1 MYRYPALSAMINRPD
16 RCPAGPVDYQVV
28 SIKISGWR
36 GPARLVVE
44 PGDRVRGSLRSG
56 YIRYMRLLRGLAGVL
71 LWVVALLLAIVA
83 LLLCLTVLLIPLGL
97 PLLGY
102 ARRLFTFSV
111 RLMFPGTTARASQA
125 KQASAGL
132 FRRGNRT

>member
-1 MYRYPALSAMINRPD
+1 
-16 RCPAGPVDYQVV
+16 
-28 SIKISGWR
+28 
-36 GPARLVVE
+36 
-44 PGDRVRGSLRSG
+44 
-56 YIRYMRLLRGLAGVL
+56 MRLLRGLAGVL

-83 LLLCLTVLLIPLGL
+83 LLLCVTVLLIPLGL

-125 KQASAGL
+125 KSAIRRVWRSRRRAYAYTEKCHVGL
-132 FRRGNRT
+132 HTSVDLVEYMAPYISRVSQDLTVGKRMPGL